1 MGLGGKHLR
10 RREAC
15 RICSKG
21 EIRKERTCVKRGKEC
36 TGLEEMDG
44 KAEKQSKMEEVML
57 VALGGVASLLCVVA
71 GFVVVFVWVFF
82 FFFPFLKADHSAV
95 ANFFLSL

>member
-15 RICSKG
+15 RIYSKG

-57 VALGGVASLLCVVA
+57 VALGGGWILFCALWQVLLLFLS
-71 GFVVVFVWVFF
+71 GW